1 MSPRTFIVVIGLAFF
16 VAGLA
21 VLLVA
26 LAVEA
31 PNGTLIACGNSLGLG
46 FDEIKASAASPAYV
60 DICANLREKRL
71 VWAAPIVSV
80 GVLLLLGALVVRRR
94 ATHR

>member
-1 MSPRTFIVVIGLAFF
+1 MSPRTFTVVIGTAFLL
-16 VAGLA
+16 AGLA
-21 VLLVA
+21 ILLVA

-31 PNGTLIACGNSLGLG
+31 PNGTLIGCGNSLGIG
-46 FDEIKASAASPAYV
+46 FDELKAASASPAYV
-60 DICANLREKRL
+60 DICDTLRGRRL

-94 ATHR
+94 PTHR